1 MKTSLNYTSFT
12 NETLALKIL
21 AAMQEVKATGEVV
34 RVKNRRGHDF
44 LLVTIAKDSLGYGF
58 KILDTDGNCVNH
70 MVQRATSKWSYSV
83 ERAVWALFAEA
94 NDLVEHP
101 LVTLARKEAFLERV
115 KEQGAT
121 HLIRLIGGGTL
132 YGVFQRDWLGRKRL
146 YVIAD
151 NRGRIYGAAVKLT
164 KEVTA
169 MVSHTE
175 VLA

>member
-1 MKTSLNYTSFT
+1 MKTSLHYTSFT
-12 NETLALKIL
+12 NEALASKIL
-21 AAMQEVKATGEVV
+21 AAMQEVIATGEVV

-44 LLVTIAKDSLGYGF
+44 LLVTIAKDSLGYAF

-70 MVQRATSKWSYSV
+70 MIHRATSKWSYSV
-83 ERAVWALFAEA
+83 ERAVWALFASA
-94 NDLVEHP
+94 YALVEHP
-101 LVTLARKEAFLERV
+101 LVSLARKEAFLERV

-121 HLIRLIGGGTL
+121 HLIRLIGGSTC

-151 NRGRIYGAAVKLT
+151 SRGRIYGAAGKMM
-164 KEVTA
+164 KEATA
-169 MVSHTE
+169 MVAYTE